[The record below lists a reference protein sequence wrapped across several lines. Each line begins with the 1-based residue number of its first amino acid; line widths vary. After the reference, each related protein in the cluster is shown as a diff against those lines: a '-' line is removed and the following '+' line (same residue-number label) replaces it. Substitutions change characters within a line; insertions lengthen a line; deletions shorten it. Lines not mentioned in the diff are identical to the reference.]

1 MGISSDFFMCKHW
14 TNLIRNF
21 ALIIAKLVVV
31 AVFVFVSKRVYVCA
45 LWCLCLVSVLWCLY
59 ACVYVL
65 LRVLKTVLCTCCD
78 VCCVCVWSSACG
90 TEWTDKWTLKKGGQ
104 WKKETYF
111 DSGQCRTVKK
121 VEQWNKETYFDS
133 GQCRTVK
140 KVEQWNKETYFDSG
154 QWKKMDSEE
163 RTELFV
169 ISDECMHF

>member
-111 DSGQCRTVKK
+111 DSGQWRTVKK
-121 VEQWNKETYFDS
+121 LDS
-133 GQCRTVK
+133 EIRKRILTV
-140 KVEQWNKETYFDSG
+140 DSVG
-154 QWKKMDSEE
+154 QWKKLNSEIRKRILTVDSERRWTAKRE
-163 RTELFV
+163 PNCL
-169 ISDECMHF
+169 